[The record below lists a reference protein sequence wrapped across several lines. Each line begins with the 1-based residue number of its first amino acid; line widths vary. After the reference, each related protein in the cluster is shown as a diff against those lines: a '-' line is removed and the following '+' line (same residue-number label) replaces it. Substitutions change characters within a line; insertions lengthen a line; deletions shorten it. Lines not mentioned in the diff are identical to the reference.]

1 MNKHVIILSL
11 LLASATALLFTSLQL
26 EEGSEQI
33 AITPSASP
41 SPLATDASAAPVGES
56 PLPIS
61 STSPKPSSKPVAKPT
76 PTPTPSPSNMM
87 AYGIAATSPD
97 DVLREAQTFAG
108 RVDPFKSIVPPS
120 LPDYEP
126 AAAPEQLVFTPP
138 VEVPPPT
145 TGGQTIVVYS
155 TPEPISAAPD
165 PLLSEGLRL
174 RGIVNGGID
183 SVAIVEVN
191 GQSELYRAGETLPG
205 GITITSIHYEGK
217 YVTLSR
223 GKQKARLVL
232 DKEE

>member
-41 SPLATDASAAPVGES
+41 SPLATEASAAPVGEQS
-56 PLPIS
+56 PQPVGS
-61 STSPKPSSKPVAKPT
+61 ASPKPSSKPT
-76 PTPTPSPSNMM
+76 PKPTPSPSPSSVL

-126 AAAPEQLVFTPP
+126 AATPEQLVFAPP

-145 TGGQTIVVYS
+145 SGGQTIVVYS
-155 TPEPISAAPD
+155 TPEPVLAAPD

>member
-41 SPLATDASAAPVGES
+41 STLATESSAAPVGEPS
-56 PLPIS
+56 PQPAGS
-61 STSPKPSSKPVAKPT
+61 ASPKPSSKPT
-76 PTPTPSPSNMM
+76 PKPTPSPSPSNVL

-126 AAAPEQLVFTPP
+126 AAAPEQLVFAPP
-138 VEVPPPT
+138 VEAPPPT
-145 TGGQTIVVYS
+145 SGGQTIVVYS
-155 TPEPISAAPD
+155 TPEPVLAAPD

>member
-1 MNKHVIILSL
+1 MNKHILALSL
-11 LLASATALLFTSLQL
+11 LLVSATALLFTSLQL

-33 AITPSASP
+33 AVTPSASP
-41 SPLATDASAAPVGES
+41 SLDPDASAVPVGES
-56 PLPIS
+56 PQPVGS
-61 STSPKPSSKPVAKPT
+61 ASPKPSSKPVAKPT
-76 PTPTPSPSNMM
+76 PTPSPSNML

-138 VEVPPPT
+138 VEVPPPPT
-145 TGGQTIVVYS
+145 SGSQTIVVYS
-155 TPEPISAAPD
+155 TPEPTIAAPD
-165 PLLSEGLRL
+165 PLLGEGLRL